1 MSDKKYKTVITALI
15 ALLFGLA
22 IIFLFRD
29 NSTISELNG
38 LRIDYSMLETAYSNL
53 KDENAELKVENEALK
68 LQAQQ
73 QEESASS
80 STASSAISIST
91 DDYRSD
97 LTYSQIART
106 PDDYMGE
113 RLTLSG
119 TVVQVLEDSGVTVLR
134 VAVDGDYDNII
145 LAYYN
150 SELLSSRILTK
161 DVIKIY
167 GVSEGL
173 QTYTSTL
180 GQTITIPKVQV
191 ESIEQQ

>member
-1 MSDKKYKTVITALI
+1 MMSDKKYKTVITALI

-91 DDYRSD
+91 HDYRSD
-97 LTYSQIART
+97 STYSGSIRKLPASVRISSEKVAEKSRFWRFFGISL
-106 PDDYMGE
+106 MM
-113 RLTLSG
+113 RLMS
-119 TVVQVLEDSGVTVLR
+119 
-134 VAVDGDYDNII
+134 
-145 LAYYN
+145 
-150 SELLSSRILTK
+150 
-161 DVIKIY
+161 
-167 GVSEGL
+167 
-173 QTYTSTL
+173 
-180 GQTITIPKVQV
+180 
-191 ESIEQQ
+191 